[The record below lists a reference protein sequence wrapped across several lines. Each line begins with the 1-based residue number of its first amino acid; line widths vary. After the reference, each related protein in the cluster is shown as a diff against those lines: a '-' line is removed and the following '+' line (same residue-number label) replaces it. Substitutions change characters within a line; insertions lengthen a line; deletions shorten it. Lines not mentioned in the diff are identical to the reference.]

1 MEHLAQLKRRKL
13 RHALEIVRNADATVR
28 QQMDEVQEE
37 GEYELD
43 LDKLSAETLFA
54 LHEYVEKHCNP
65 KLKLVVSSPAAAVRN
80 TTLLLLLLLL
90 PAWCLFRAQIFAL
103 LVRRAS
109 GRAAGCPAPAP
120 TGRAAQPAEART
132 ASTSAAGRSRSSSR
146 NPRRRASSQRSLPAA
161 KVTRKSQ
168 SRTRRR
174 RRRRSRRMRRRQR
187 ARMSRRPPRHLAR
200 LAEVTL
206 TDALHLNSSS

>member
-80 TTLLLLLLLL
+80 TT
-90 PAWCLFRAQIFAL
+90 PASAALACLVPFSGSDFRASCAQSL
-103 LVRRAS
+103 GKG
-109 GRAAGCPAPAP
+109 GRLPGTGPDGKSCAACRGAHSKHICGRQKPVKLKKSPPPSLEPAFL
-120 TGRAAQPAEART
+120 
-132 ASTSAAGRSRSSSR
+132 AGGESDTEEPEQEEEEEEEQEDEEETEGE
-146 NPRRRASSQRSLPAA
+146 NEPAA
-161 KVTRKSQ
+161 
-168 SRTRRR
+168 
-174 RRRRSRRMRRRQR
+174 
-187 ARMSRRPPRHLAR
+187 AAPPCAACRG
-200 LAEVTL
+200 
-206 TDALHLNSSS
+206 DPD